1 MYREVKKFIEDNIK
15 LIDEGRF
22 ADLKLPDDTV
32 VQGEFWEVMRGAGIN
47 PLAYLNN
54 IPMAYMI
61 GENIKEF
68 KCPSNIESIDSSAFS
83 GCENLQKVEFNEGL
97 EVIDSEAFYGSGL
110 VEVSLP
116 SSLNQIYEGAFRE
129 CEKLE
134 KVSFKGNSLTFIGS
148 GVFSECDSLDSITL
162 PEGLIQLRAA
172 VFEDCFSL
180 EEMYLPRSLE
190 SIGNNVFSQCFNLY
204 ELNYAGTKVE
214 WERILKPSRWKINSN
229 LNVIHCTDGDVKL
242 N

>member
-1 MYREVKKFIEDNIK
+1 MYREVKKFIEDNIN

-32 VQGEFWEVMRGAGIN
+32 VRGEFWEVMRGAGIN
-47 PLAYLNN
+47 PLVYLNN

-97 EVIDSEAFYGSGL
+97 EIIDVEAFYGSGL
-110 VEVSLP
+110 VEVNLP
-116 SSLNQIYEGAFRE
+116 SSLTQIYSEAFKA
-129 CEKLE
+129 CENLA
-134 KVSFKGNSLTFIGS
+134 KVDFKGNSLTFIGS
-148 GVFSECDSLDSITL
+148 GAFSECDSLDAITL

-172 VFEDCFSL
+172 VFKDCFSL
-180 EEMYLPRSLE
+180 EEVYLPRSLE
-190 SIGNNVFSQCFNLY
+190 SIGSNVFSQCFNLY
-204 ELNYAGTKVE
+204 ELNYAGTKTE
-214 WERILKPSRWKINSN
+214 WERMQKTSRWKTNSN
-229 LNVIHCTDGDVKL
+229 LNVVHCTDGDVKL

>member
-83 GCENLQKVEFNEGL
+83 GCEDLQRVEFNEGL
-97 EVIDSEAFYGSGL
+97 EIIDSEAFYGSGL
-110 VEVSLP
+110 IEVNLP
-116 SSLNQIYEGAFRE
+116 SSLNQIYTEAFKK
-129 CEKLE
+129 CTGLE
-134 KVSFKGNSLTFIGS
+134 KMEFKGSNLTFIGS
-148 GVFSECDSLDSITL
+148 GAFSECDSLDSVTL

-172 VFEDCFSL
+172 AFKDCFSL
-180 EEMYLPRSLE
+180 EEVYLPRSLE
-190 SIGNNVFSQCFNLY
+190 SIGSNVFSQCFNLY

-214 WERILKPSRWKINSN
+214 WERILKTSRWKVGSN
-229 LNVIHCTDGDVKL
+229 LNVVHCTDGDIKL